1 MQKNILV
8 DYQLELSEETKKNIL
23 EYFDKI
29 TEDKII
35 NKKVFTTALR
45 RLISRSL
52 AGSRQEIDIKSDSA
66 LKLYIDREDLWSKE
80 IMDNGSFYGE
90 IDQICKDDILIGN
103 SWKLYNLLD
112 GDSILN
118 EIIKIKDNTS
128 NENQNQNNINSEAN
142 QNVGGNA
149 DNNQNN
155 DNIGTVAQND
165 DNDNDNDDDDAVE
178 EEEEERDDL

>member
-8 DYQLELSEETKKNIL
+8 DYQLELSEETKKYIL

-118 EIIKIKDNTS
+118 EMIKIKDNKP
-128 NENQNQNNINSEAN
+128 NENQNNNIINEPN
-142 QNVGGNA
+142 RNIEENA

-155 DNIGTVAQND
+155 IEREEGRDGDDQNED
-165 DNDNDNDDDDAVE
+165 DNDEVE
-178 EEEEERDDL
+178 EEEEREDL